1 MIWKPVKTSLKQSSP
16 DDQEEDR
23 SVFKEQVALAFP
35 LSHKSASLVLTPLL
49 GSVAALP
56 SSAGDRVVFVATTN
70 SPTQSV
76 T

>member
-1 MIWKPVKTSLKQSSP
+1 MVVMIWKPVKTSLKQSSP

-49 GSVAALP
+49 GSVAA
-56 SSAGDRVVFVATTN
+56 SAGDRVVFVATTN